1 MKKAILIFILLIAA
15 LAGYWTWQAYNKPV
29 ATLHNVN
36 PELDMDAD
44 KLFADYA
51 ENEESANQKYLG
63 KIIRISGKVLDVN
76 INSNEYS
83 TIYLDG
89 NDVMG
94 SVSCQLEKGEEAK
107 AEKLNAGMAV
117 SIKGKCT
124 GFAMDVV
131 LTQCII
137 IEP

>member
-15 LAGYWTWQAYNKPV
+15 LAGYWAWQAYNKPV